1 MKVETVHRTTI
12 VGRCP
17 LGCADVYDA
26 EFRVTGDAVL
36 QVERIA
42 EAVADLTRDPVFQED
57 LTRRLAAR
65 LGCVVV
71 TRGRHGVFDT
81 ECTAGAA

>member
-1 MKVETVHRTTI
+1 MTETVHKTAI

-17 LGCADVYDA
+17 HGCADVYDA

-42 EAVADLTRDPVFQED
+42 ETIADLTREPVYQED
-57 LTRRLAAR
+57 LTRRLAR
-65 LGCVVV
+65 LLGCVVV

-81 ECTAGAA
+81 ECRAGG